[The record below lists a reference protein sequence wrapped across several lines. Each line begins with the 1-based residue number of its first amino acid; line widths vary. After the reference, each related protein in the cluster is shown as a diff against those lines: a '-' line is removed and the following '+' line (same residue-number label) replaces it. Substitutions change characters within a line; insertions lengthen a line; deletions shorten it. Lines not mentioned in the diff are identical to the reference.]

1 MRTVHLHT
9 LSNAELVRF
18 TKAKKVASTLELE
31 LSSRLEDLIENSAES
46 DEKCQVEED
55 TKEVPEPRFVEHI
68 VVPEGVP
75 YLITPEHPLVKGFF
89 EQPERSSYEFLFN
102 RWLNPDYA
110 PEGFLEALDSM
121 LSQTHVVLIS
131 SDTYYLKNCCATI
144 KKYLEHTK

>member
-18 TKAKKVASTLELE
+18 TKSKKVASTLELE
-31 LSSRLEDLIENSAES
+31 LSTRLEDLIENKTES
-46 DEKCQVEED
+46 DEDCQVYEEV
-55 TKEVPEPRFVEHI
+55 KETPPPRLVDQM

-75 YLITPEHPLVKGFF
+75 YLITEDHPLVCEFF
-89 EQPERSSYEFLFN
+89 AQPERGSYERLFD

-110 PEGFLEALDSM
+110 PQGFLEALDNM

>member
-31 LSSRLEDLIENSAES
+31 LSSRLEDLIENKAES
-46 DEKCQVEED
+46 DEECQVDEEV
-55 TKEVPEPRFVEHI
+55 KETTPPRLVDQM

-75 YLITPEHPLVKGFF
+75 YLITPEHPLVREFF
-89 EQPERSSYEFLFN
+89 AQPEHGSYELLFN
-102 RWLNPDYA
+102 HWLNPDNA
-110 PEGFLEALDSM
+110 PEGFLESLDNM

>member
-31 LSSRLEDLIENSAES
+31 LSNRLEDLIESNVKS
-46 DEKCQVEED
+46 DDECQIGEEV
-55 TKEVPEPRFVEHI
+55 KEDPPPRFVDQM

-75 YLITPEHPLVKGFF
+75 YLITPEHPLVREYFSKA
-89 EQPERSSYEFLFN
+89 EYSSYEFLFN
-102 RWLNPDYA
+102 HWLNPDNA
-110 PEGFLEALDSM
+110 PEGFLESLDNM

>member
-31 LSSRLEDLIENSAES
+31 LSSRLEDLIENTSES
-46 DEKCQVEED
+46 DEECQVDEEQ
-55 TKEVPEPRFVEHI
+55 KETPPPRFVEQ
-68 VVPEGVP
+68 VVIPEGVP
-75 YLITPEHPLVKGFF
+75 YLITEDHPLVCEFF
-89 EQPERSSYEFLFN
+89 AQPERGSYELLFD

-110 PEGFLEALDSM
+110 PQGFLEALDNM
-121 LSQTHVVLIS
+121 LSQTYVVLIS